1 MWTASMGCDP
11 GSICGP
17 GTQSRPS
24 PGTGTAGCLLHPLQ
38 RGRPSSG
45 ASSLSRRERT
55 SRPGAWRAALRPP
68 WDLGRDG
75 ASSRCRRVLRVIPGP
90 GVEGMRTEL
99 PTGGGLVA
107 VCHYLHKE
115 GSQSGQGKPQSQAS
129 LGNSRQ
135 GAGAGGR
142 RDPEAS
148 ASHHR

>member
-1 MWTASMGCDP
+1 MKKLFIDVLEESFF
-11 GSICGP
+11 
-17 GTQSRPS
+17 
-24 PGTGTAGCLLHPLQ
+24 CLYDMEKFIVLQ
-38 RGRPSSG
+38 M
-45 ASSLSRRERT
+45 
-55 SRPGAWRAALRPP
+55 
-68 WDLGRDG
+68 
-75 ASSRCRRVLRVIPGP
+75 
-90 GVEGMRTEL
+90 VEGMRTEL